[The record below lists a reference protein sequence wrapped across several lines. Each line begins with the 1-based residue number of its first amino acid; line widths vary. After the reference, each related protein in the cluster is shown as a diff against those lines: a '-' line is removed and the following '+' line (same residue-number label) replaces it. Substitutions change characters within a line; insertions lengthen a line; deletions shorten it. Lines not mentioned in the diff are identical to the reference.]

1 MLLLMMARWHFLL
14 GPTAIFSGSTDY
26 HAALNLG
33 IDCLDPGV
41 HLIES
46 ARDLVEHIQYL
57 VLADLLFLLL
67 LFVTM
72 FRFFAM
78 LMAPL
83 MRLWGFVNSMIHP
96 LVAGALT
103 FLRDLLTSAPLINV
117 AAQVTFAVLRLV
129 LFLLG
134 WRSLGEYYLLDATFG
149 ITTVGLLLDALEVFL
164 PI

>member
-1 MLLLMMARWHFLL
+1 MMARWHIRLA
-14 GPTAIFSGSTDY
+14 PTAIFSCSTDY

-41 HLIES
+41 HLIEP

-57 VLADLLFLLL
+57 VLADMLFLLL

-72 FRFFAM
+72 FRFFAIM
-78 LMAPL
+78 MAPL
-83 MRLWGFVNSMIHP
+83 MRLSGFVNSMIHP

-103 FLRDLLTSAPLINV
+103 FLWDLLTSAPLINV
-117 AAQVTFAVLRLV
+117 AAQVAFAVLRL
-129 LFLLG
+129 LLLG
-134 WRSLGEYYLLDATFG
+134 RGSLGEYYLLDATIG
-149 ITTVGLLLDALEVFL
+149 ITTVGLLLDALEVLL